1 MWAGNPGVLH
11 RPGVAAAGRLSDVRW
26 RDVCVAAVAVAVD
39 LALFTPMTQL
49 ERSASWPVVDA
60 PWSVVVLAA
69 VPAWSALLLRRRA
82 PLAVNLGLAGYAA
95 ALTVAIGSRPVLTL
109 LVALY
114 TAAAC
119 RPPRR
124 SLLCL
129 AATLAANVVA
139 LAYESAVLSETVLT
153 MVELFLLY
161 VLFDGAAWGV
171 GWWVGSARR
180 EAERLRETREAMAA
194 EAVAAERVRI
204 AHELHDIVAHA
215 VTVMVIQAAGACQV
229 IDREPELAR
238 GAMQTVE
245 DVGKEAIAEL
255 RRMLALLHTVGG
267 GDRGDIAV
275 VGTAPRL
282 TTVPDLLTQAQSAG
296 VRVTLR
302 ERGTPGKLDPSVDLA
317 AFRVIQEA
325 LTNVTRHAGA
335 GTTVDVGLEWR
346 PDSLWINVHDDG
358 AGVPL
363 RSVGALST
371 GHGLA
376 GLKERI
382 TIVGGA
388 LDAGPVAPGGYR
400 VTATLPA
407 RVS

>member
-1 MWAGNPGVLH
+1 MSAGHRRVLH
-11 RPGVAAAGRLSDVRW
+11 RPAAARGPSVVGW
-26 RDVCVAAVAVAVD
+26 RDICVATMAVAVD

-49 ERSASWPVVDA
+49 ERSSSWPVVDA
-60 PWSVVVLAA
+60 PPWVVVLAA
-69 VPAWSALLLRRRA
+69 VPAWTALLLRRRA
-82 PLAVNLGLAGYAA
+82 PIAVSLGLAGYAA
-95 ALTVAIGSRPVLTL
+95 ALTVTIGSRPVLTL

-114 TAAAC
+114 NAAAW
-119 RPPRR
+119 RSPRR

-129 AATLAANVVA
+129 AATLVANGVA
-139 LAYESAVLSETVLT
+139 VAYESAALSETVQT
-153 MVELFLLY
+153 TVELSLLY
-161 VLFDGAAWGV
+161 VLFDGTAWGV

-180 EAERLRETREAMAA
+180 EAKRLRETREAMAA

-215 VTVMVIQAAGACQV
+215 VTVMVLQAAGARRTMDQ
-229 IDREPELAR
+229 EPELAR

-245 DVGKEAIAEL
+245 DVGKEAIGEL
-255 RRMLALLHTVGG
+255 RRLLAVLRTVGDD
-267 GDRGDIAV
+267 GDVAV
-275 VGTAPRL
+275 IGTSPRL
-282 TTVPDLLTQAQSAG
+282 TTVPDLVTQAESAG
-296 VRVTLR
+296 VRVTLC

-335 GTTVDVGLEWR
+335 GTTVDVGLHWL
-346 PDSLWINVHDDG
+346 PDSLRIDVHDDG
-358 AGVPL
+358 AGVPP

-376 GLKERI
+376 GLQERV

-388 LDAGPVAPGGYR
+388 LDAGPVARGGYR

-407 RVS
+407 HVP